1 MQMTGL
7 FYIILAVIADVIANV
22 CLKKSNGFAN
32 KKYGFASLALIG
44 VAFLLMAQ
52 ALVTL
57 DLSIAYAVWGAL
69 GILLIT
75 CVDKAFFGLR
85 IKPLGFVG
93 IATMISGIVLL
104 KMV

>member
-69 GILLIT
+69 GILLT
-75 CVDKAFFGLR
+75 ACVDKAFFGLR

>member
-69 GILLIT
+69 GILLT
-75 CVDKAFFGLR
+75 LAW
-85 IKPLGFVG
+85 IKPFSACGLNRS
-93 IATMISGIVLL
+93 AL
-104 KMV
+104 

>member
-7 FYIILAVIADVIANV
+7 FYIILAVIAGVIANV

-69 GILLIT
+69 GILLTT

-85 IKPLGFVG
+85 IKPLGFAG

>member
-22 CLKKSNGFAN
+22 CLKKSNGFAS

-57 DLSIAYAVWGAL
+57 DLSITTPS
-69 GILLIT
+69 LLYQSS
-75 CVDKAFFGLR
+75 CPQSLSFGGFFYNFH
-85 IKPLGFVG
+85 IKF
-93 IATMISGIVLL
+93 
-104 KMV
+104 

>member
-57 DLSIAYAVWGAL
+57 DLSIAYATWGAL
-69 GILLIT
+69 GILAT
-75 CVDKAFFGLR
+75 TFVDKLFFGLK
-85 IKPLGFVG
+85 IKPLGAFG
-93 IATMISGIVLL
+93 ILTMISGIVML
-104 KMV
+104 KML